1 MVHSSRRQSA
11 APVPTAGRRDDLHEL
26 VRRPP
31 QPTEPVTLVG
41 VVVLVVSVLGFTR
54 TLQRAHQAAWR
65 LSPQGVWGCAWG
77 LLGAAALIA
86 ETVVFLLIGLL
97 VDGAVLPTVLL
108 RLALSV
114 LMWWPVQ
121 WLLLGRRVGW
131 RRLLPGA
138 AFVGI
143 GQVVVIALSGIYLQ
157 PTIESQAQRYGL
169 IGVAFVLVSWLIVL
183 GLLIVLAAVLS
194 AESDGG
200 APPTEHGAPSP
211 VGAP

>member
-1 MVHSSRRQSA
+1 M
-11 APVPTAGRRDDLHEL
+11 
-26 VRRPP
+26 
-31 QPTEPVTLVG
+31 
-41 VVVLVVSVLGFTR
+41 VVLVVSVLGFTR

-65 LSPQGVWGCAWG
+65 LSPQGVWGYAWG

-97 VDGAVLPTVLL
+97 VEGAVLPTVLL

-143 GQVVVIALSGIYLQ
+143 GQVVVPPAALRSPPDRTGRG
-157 PTIESQAQRYGL
+157 P
-169 IGVAFVLVSWLIVL
+169 
-183 GLLIVLAAVLS
+183 
-194 AESDGG
+194 GG
-200 APPTEHGAPSP
+200 PPTSPCSASSRSPSSAARP
-211 VGAP
+211 HRQRGRRVARGSRSRTASSGLS